1 MIFGDPDN
9 RSSQPLTPALCRATL
24 RAWIRHLR
32 RASTVQKR
40 REAAWNLNEL

>member
-1 MIFGDPDN
+1 MIFGDSDN
-9 RSSQPLTPALCRATL
+9 RSSQPLTPATRRATL

-32 RASTVQKR
+32 RVSTVRKR